1 MDFREIT
8 MEVDNQDMIKPDEVE
23 SSDNRYFQI
32 DFIKAVMIFLVIF
45 DHTVPWLIKGEIGVA
60 LWERISIPV
69 FLVIMGFNMGLSFS
83 KMEDKRLRSLY
94 SWKYFK
100 RKFWRYV
107 YPFIILY
114 IASTLI
120 GLAINGFEWIALNQY
135 KHENWHFYNLF
146 TGIIPFWGP
155 GNWFLPVIFI
165 SILLMPLLYKGF
177 SGKISLIFTSILIIF
192 NLFGI
197 LFFWVF
203 GLYQF
208 LPLLLCTLFF
218 LHLLPI
224 GFSGKLIS
232 RITTLILCYAIELA
246 LQLALF
252 YIFTPPFS
260 SWQAYYDFLYWY
272 LFVVT
277 TPFFMLSA
285 IGLGMWFSRKPNI
298 FAKQNIFM
306 WILFPLSLYYLIQY
320 QFYDFRF
327 EFIRGD
333 YNLFVFPYSAFLVLL
348 VIKLLPRR
356 WNNWFGKVISTIG
369 KSTYHILL
377 TQILYFSVV
386 YSIYGDHY
394 GASLFG
400 ITEINIFTL
409 NLENILNIY
418 GHLIINWGICIPC
431 GVFWYFVDFK
441 IRDYWLLHKKYQPRI
456 EEGYIEI

>member
-1 MDFREIT
+1 
-8 MEVDNQDMIKPDEVE
+8 METEDQTLIQPDEIEV
-23 SSDNRYFQI
+23 SDKHFFQV

-45 DHTVPWLIKGEIGVA
+45 DHTIPWIIKSEIGVA

-83 KMEDKRLRSLY
+83 KMEDKRLRTLY

-100 RKFWRYV
+100 RKFWRYI

-114 IASTLI
+114 IASSLI

-135 KHENWHFYNLF
+135 KKESWHFYNLF

-165 SILLMPLLYKGF
+165 SILLMPLLYKGL
-177 SGKISLIFTSILIIF
+177 SS
-192 NLFGI
+192 
-197 LFFWVF
+197 
-203 GLYQF
+203 
-208 LPLLLCTLFF
+208 
-218 LHLLPI
+218 
-224 GFSGKLIS
+224 KLIW
-232 RITTLILCYAIELA
+232 RILALFLCYAIEIS
-246 LQLALF
+246 LQLAMFILF
-252 YIFTPPFS
+252 PPPFLT
-260 SWQAYYDFLYWY
+260 WQAYYDFLYWY

-285 IGLGMWFSRKPNI
+285 IGLGMWFSKKPNI

-333 YNLFVFPYSAFLVLL
+333 YNLFVFPYSAFLVLIL
-348 VIKLLPRR
+348 IKLLPKR
-356 WNNWFGKVISTIG
+356 WDNWFGRAISTIG

-386 YSIYGDHY
+386 YSMYGAHY

-400 ITEINIFTL
+400 INEINIFTI
-409 NLENILNIY
+409 NLENILIIY
-418 GHLIINWGICIPC
+418 GHLIINWVICVPC
-431 GVFWYFVDFK
+431 GVFWYYIDFK
-441 IRDYWLLHKKYQPRI
+441 LRDFWLLHKKHKPII
-456 EEGYIEI
+456 EEYQFRK